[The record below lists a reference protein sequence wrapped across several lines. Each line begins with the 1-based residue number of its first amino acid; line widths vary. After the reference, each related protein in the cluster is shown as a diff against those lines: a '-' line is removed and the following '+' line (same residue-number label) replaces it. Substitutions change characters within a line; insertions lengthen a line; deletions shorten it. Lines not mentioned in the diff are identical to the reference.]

1 MKVDPYLHAVLL
13 LYGAGKE
20 VNSENITGV
29 VKAAGLEVDEAR
41 IKVLSEALKG
51 VNIEEAIKES
61 VVAPVATAPPTS
73 GAAPAEKKEEKK
85 EEKKTEE
92 EAAQGLA
99 GLFG

>member
-20 VNSENITGV
+20 VNGESVAGV
-29 VKAAGLEVDEAR
+29 VKAAGIAPDEAR
-41 IKVLSEALKG
+41 IKVLTEALKG
-51 VNIEEAIKES
+51 VNIEEALKES
-61 VVAPVATAPPTS
+61 VVSPVAAAPS
-73 GAAPAEKKEEKK
+73 AAGAAPAEKKEEKK